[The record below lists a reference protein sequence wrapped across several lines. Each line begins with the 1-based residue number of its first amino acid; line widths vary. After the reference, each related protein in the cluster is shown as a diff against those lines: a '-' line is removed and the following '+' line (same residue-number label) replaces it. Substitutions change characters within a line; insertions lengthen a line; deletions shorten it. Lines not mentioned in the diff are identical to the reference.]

1 MVKAISVLAVV
12 LLMLFGGTVHAN
24 PRQTLTDSGELS
36 ITTMRPLNPQP
47 GKTLRM
53 SGRLRNTSSD
63 TIASIQ
69 VRLLL
74 STTPMATRSEIATV
88 TAGAAD
94 RDGPPTLAVSEPIAL
109 LLPRTNADWSL
120 ELPLDDLPLIFPW
133 GPRGRLGGDRHRH
146 RRVTQR
152 LGLTRTFL
160 PWFPQGSVTPVSLA
174 WLWPVTSRPDRGLA
188 GLQLSEQTA
197 AEMAAGGRLDRIINN
212 AGDSRITWVF
222 DPCVLQTAEDMVDGY
237 SVAGPASSQSTAG
250 AGAPA
255 AEQWLAAARSASKQR
270 SVATP
275 YAFPDATA
283 PQRAGMDKTVTQ
295 STATAAAEVAAST
308 RASVSGVLAWPAAG
322 ITTPRPSAPSARP
335 GRPAC
340 CCPMPPCRPA

>member
-24 PRQTLTDSGELS
+24 PRQTLTDSVELS

-120 ELPLDDLPLIFPW
+120 ELPLDDLPLIFP
-133 GPRGRLGGDRHRH
+133 GVYVAGLEVIGTGTDG
-146 RRVTQR
+146 VTQR

-174 WLWPVTSRPDRGLA
+174 WLWPVTSRPDR
-188 GLQLSEQTA
+188 
-197 AEMAAGGRLDRIINN
+197 
-212 AGDSRITWVF
+212 
-222 DPCVLQTAEDMVDGY
+222 
-237 SVAGPASSQSTAG
+237 
-250 AGAPA
+250 
-255 AEQWLAAARSASKQR
+255 
-270 SVATP
+270 
-275 YAFPDATA
+275 
-283 PQRAGMDKTVTQ
+283 
-295 STATAAAEVAAST
+295 
-308 RASVSGVLAWPAAG
+308 
-322 ITTPRPSAPSARP
+322 
-335 GRPAC
+335 
-340 CCPMPPCRPA
+340 